1 MSCHDPIFFRQ
12 LFDARRS
19 ALTYV
24 LADRRAGRAVLIDPL
39 PDDRALLAALL
50 HEQGLKLQAVLH
62 THQHTNDPDRV
73 EFPLEPFGPEAIRM
87 RLGLSGE
94 TPPGPR
100 DHPLHDGQ
108 LVRFGQETLAVIAT
122 PGHTPGSA
130 SFLWRDRLFCGD
142 ALHLGGCPPC
152 NDPGFNAGA
161 MYDSVTARLFTL
173 PGETLVFPGHDLEG
187 RTVSTIGE
195 ERRRNHAFS
204 GQSRESFVNALLEP
218 TA

>member
-1 MSCHDPIFFRQ
+1 MSCHDPVFFRQ

-24 LADRRAGRAVLIDPL
+24 LADRQAGRALLIDPL
-39 PDDRALLAALL
+39 PDDRVLLAALL
-50 HEQGLKLQAVLH
+50 HEQGLKLQAVLR
-62 THQHTNDPDRV
+62 THRHLNDPERV
-73 EFPLEPFGPEAIRM
+73 RFPLEAFGPDATRL
-87 RLGLSGE
+87 RLGRPGE
-94 TPPGPR
+94 VATDPR
-100 DHPLHDGQ
+100 DHLLKDGE
-108 LVRFGQETLAVIAT
+108 LIRFGQETLSVIAT
-122 PGHTPGSA
+122 PGHTPCSA

-152 NDPGFNAGA
+152 GDPGSDAGA
-161 MYDSVTARLFTL
+161 MYDSVTTRLFTL

-204 GQSRESFVNALLEP
+204 GRSRESFVNALLEA
-218 TA
+218 T